1 MSRIMDE
8 IAEEKSVTIA
18 GVISDL
24 KEKGYIIKEKVISND
39 SIVGIDLKND
49 EVMMEK
55 EAAETITYEIIYD
68 ENEVSYFVKVD
79 GKYHEITFKDGEIE
93 VKTKESNFD
102 ETEVAKTEITVE
114 SKNENVVKA
123 KVSESEEKII
133 LKSGTIGG
141 IVEVIITEKNSNV
154 TKTFNVIVREP
165 ITSFTVTPTEV
176 TVMKGD
182 TLQLMAKKE
191 PTNATDKIIWASS
204 DEKIVTVDDNGL
216 ITGKIAGNATI
227 TATCGEIKCQTE
239 VTVDRKIV
247 WTSGSEFGINL
258 VNEAISWNTYGS
270 DGNNLLNA
278 SAEPVT
284 FDVRGLY
291 STSPNNGGVIVT
303 FDIEKLKRV
312 VGDFIGIKFTF
323 SIRDHYGNNQQ
334 YTNIKY
340 SLKNIDLSKPDY
352 EEQIVRDAC
361 SNTVN
366 ERPWEASAIFPAG
379 EDWRE
384 LKYTG
389 YTRSNYNGYSFVRKG
404 LWFIFCF

>member
-1 MSRIMDE
+1 MDE

-133 LKSGTIGG
+133 LESGTIGG

-165 ITSFTVTPTEV
+165 ATSLTVTPTEV
-176 TVMKGD
+176 TIMRESTTKLTA
-182 TLQLMAKKE
+182 TLE
-191 PTNATDKIIWASS
+191 PSNTTDKVVWNSS
-204 DEKIVTVDDNGL
+204 DEAIAKVSEDGTVTGMAIGTAI
-216 ITGKIAGNATI
+216 ITAKCGEFTQNCTI
-227 TATCGEIKCQTE
+227 TVEPKKLVFE
-239 VTVDRKIV
+239 DLV
-247 WTSGSEFGINL
+247 SER
-258 VNEAISWNTYGS
+258 
-270 DGNNLLNA
+270 
-278 SAEPVT
+278 
-284 FDVRGLY
+284 VR
-291 STSPNNGGVIVT
+291 T
-303 FDIEKLKRV
+303 
-312 VGDFIGIKFTF
+312 
-323 SIRDHYGNNQQ
+323 
-334 YTNIKY
+334 
-340 SLKNIDLSKPDY
+340 
-352 EEQIVRDAC
+352 
-361 SNTVN
+361 
-366 ERPWEASAIFPAG
+366 
-379 EDWRE
+379 
-384 LKYTG
+384 
-389 YTRSNYNGYSFVRKG
+389 
-404 LWFIFCF
+404 